1 MKFGLALN
9 DLRLKAI
16 IGILPLE
23 RESAQEIAVDLEAI
37 YEVDFV
43 DCHDLPKASLAMT
56 SGDDSHKLSHNEGK
70 IVDYAILREI
80 ILDSFKQHNFLYLES
95 ALVAIQ
101 GAILEQFPQIL
112 ELNLSVKKLAI
123 FSDCTP
129 QVRLS
134 WSKDLDCHDL
144 PKASLA
150 MTSEGDSH
158 KSPRKYGQK
167 K

>member
-1 MKFGLALN
+1 MKFGVALN

-16 IGILPLE
+16 IGILPFE

-37 YEVDFV
+37 YEVD
-43 DCHDLPKASLAMT
+43 CHNSTQGAESCN
-56 SGDDSHKLSHNEGK
+56 GE
-70 IVDYAILREI
+70 IVDYAMLREI

-101 GAILEQFPQIL
+101 GAILEKFPQIL
-112 ELNLSVKKLAI
+112 ELNLSVKKIAI

-129 QVRLS
+129 QVRLL
-134 WSKDLDCHDL
+134 WNKDLDCHDL

-150 MTSEGDSH
+150 MTSEGDSCE
-158 KSPRKYGQK
+158 SLRKYGQQK
-167 K
+167 